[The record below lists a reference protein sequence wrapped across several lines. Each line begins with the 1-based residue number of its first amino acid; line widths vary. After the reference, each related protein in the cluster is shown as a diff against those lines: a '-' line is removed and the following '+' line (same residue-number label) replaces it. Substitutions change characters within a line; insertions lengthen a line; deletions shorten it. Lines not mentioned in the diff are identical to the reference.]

1 MKRFYNNTK
10 MSGAFSNALRV
21 LALLCVLIGVSSSA
35 WGETGFHEEEGKA
48 LSLKINDSW
57 YDFGIDGHTG
67 VNHLG
72 NYLPGD
78 CPKLNE
84 FYYRTYKKDDNVCQK
99 GYILIDLNGEK
110 AWGSTNSV
118 AEIGSNDQGYTYQ
131 RWSGETHNN
140 ILSTTIPGT
149 YSFDLY
155 VKARVGNCEAN
166 EEYWIWLNNGSQ
178 NYKFSYNIVKTIYLT
193 GAGAVGKWDNYF
205 EPAEPTDDK
214 DIVRFKLKN
223 TDQAFRF
230 SDKSSDNWNFFRAAT
245 YDNTKDEGANLSL
258 RNDNGLQDIQAQ
270 ISSANRDAGYS
281 SPVYFYYNTST
292 NKYWV
297 KASQKAAYRIVFE
310 DGTELGC
317 TDLNKGDAC
326 VNSIDLGEGT
336 YRFKVYKNNVAYY
349 YNANNSTFTNTLS
362 NTALTKGDKYTTLEV
377 NKFGTCKFTMQE
389 SGSNFNLKVEY
400 TKLEE
405 PVLLGSKVTLSADN
419 KEATL
424 TAYLQGSL
432 CTDQAIADY
441 GFLLC
446 AGGKDCIPTLN
457 SYSKNLRPTT
467 TDLFRGES
475 FQYIAG
481 IDKDNLIGGVTYGY
495 RAYVTIEGKTYLSRE
510 TGYFTLQDDCT
521 QQTAGGDP
529 VIFTIDASLGADY
542 ENDCKLTYGSL
553 QTAINKLR
561 GFKEEGNYQY
571 VKYYTNDGHESYDLQ
586 QDVIFNVHYYD
597 DTPDDQSK
605 AFCYQGNK
613 KAEVSGGGSDSENSL
628 ALIFKDFNRFNKND
642 FTLTI
647 QGASGTNRPWV
658 HHVILRN
665 SRNIVL
671 DNLGIFSDPTGKVQ
685 DDALEFD
692 VNTMSWNNIP
702 VGDCANANI
711 VVKNCMIGSNGF
723 TGLHASGYDGITFEN
738 NEFEAIMATTGKV
751 DNAVDWGASAKFM
764 FCTNIKFI
772 RNNFRGAHATLVW
785 FQDSN
790 NALFMNNVFWN
801 TNQYDAQCSAVR
813 LVNQYSK
820 SDTYGNRQVENVA
833 FLYNTF
839 YLENNI
845 NTKGYDFLHTS
856 TKDSDGDKYNN
867 IKFQYNNCYSYDDD
881 VPGKYGTPDL
891 TSSVVCPNNYWS
903 VNEDADFSFGDCD
916 GREIVSMEGLICE
929 TSATGPAS
937 LVIRGGGNLNK
948 GKKLT
953 ASDFTTGGT
962 YASIGISMT
971 DEELTY
977 DRYNVNARPNTD
989 TWTYGAYQG
998 KEGVEVETIYWVGLS
1013 DNWDDRNNWV
1023 YFTDNS
1029 TSQGKSAQERGVV
1042 MQRLSCINKLSE
1054 YLKVIIPEKPLV
1066 QGSGDFMWPQIPA
1079 DFDAEKRKTANGI
1092 PTGEQVTA
1100 GLGYGGELT
1109 KFADNIEIEYGAAIK
1124 GVENL
1129 TNGDVHYGSA
1139 TTHFTAPRSKWILV
1153 GNVVQPWID
1162 DNDHEQGVRNLKSGD
1177 YYITTD
1183 LPRVYMHQVVL
1194 SDGGV
1199 ATWDVPFGSLEE
1211 ELEPGEVFA
1220 IMIPD
1225 QYGKYKVPANYY
1237 NKKYVKDG
1245 NYFDANEEIEYGV
1258 YKGTKGPFTGKFIN
1272 DNGEHPISFTGL
1284 EQKKYYLLN
1293 NSYPCNIDAKQITTG
1308 KIQFYDATAG
1318 SFKSVDA
1325 VPTVHLKPQH
1335 GFIFQPNDGVTSLNI
1350 TSDMLVDANT
1360 RSRSADVEMPLFSL
1374 NLFNA
1379 NTNVENS
1386 NVVIR
1391 YDEFLGE
1398 GNQSEADVEKAF
1410 APNTLTPELYIIS
1423 NDGKY
1428 SSVDVSSTSQAIP
1441 LGIRIKYSM
1450 NVKFEK
1456 VWFRGFS
1463 KVILVDKLKD
1473 VECDLLEKTY
1483 TTETLSVGDLEG
1495 RFFLYLEEDVPEEEP
1510 EEGGDVSTEVE
1521 ENSEDI
1527 HSINILV
1534 KENSNTISVVT
1545 NGVELSTIHVSD
1557 MAGKTMSYKAS
1568 GYSTNIKLPVPKG
1581 VYLIQVIGDKA
1592 NRTEKVILK

>member
-10 MSGAFSNALRV
+10 MSGAFSNVLRV
-21 LALLCVLIGVSSSA
+21 VALLCVLLGFSSSA
-35 WGETGFHEEEGKA
+35 WADTGFHK
-48 LSLKINDSW
+48 KNDNDKVFSFKFEHSGTW
-57 YDFGIDGHTG
+57 YNYETTG
-67 VNHLG
+67 QGEVNLG
-72 NYLPGD
+72 SFEYGQG
-78 CPKLNE
+78 PKLQE
-84 FYYRTYKKDDNVCQK
+84 FYYRTYKTEGDNVCLGKVYAKINENLEEIGIVDQNVNNYGDNGDNNNK
-99 GYILIDLNGEK
+99 YYYQEWKKWETKDVLPKTIGNHTFYLQIKAPVGNSCNGEISTQEYK
-110 AWGSTNSV
+110 FIYTIKDPGVYLGGNASNGANGKYEPLEYYSTNV
-118 AEIGSNDQGYTYQ
+118 YRYKLKGSNEWFRLSDKDSENVSFTNKIK
-131 RWSGETHNN
+131 HN
-140 ILSTTIPGT
+140 
-149 YSFDLY
+149 D
-155 VKARVGNCEAN
+155 AED
-166 EEYWIWLNNGSQ
+166 
-178 NYKFSYNIVKTIYLT
+178 T
-193 GAGAVGKWDNYF
+193 GAKLVLKTDANGPYELVTQILKEHRDNGY
-205 EPAEPTDDK
+205 AEP
-214 DIVRFKLKN
+214 I
-223 TDQAFRF
+223 
-230 SDKSSDNWNFFRAAT
+230 
-245 YDNTKDEGANLSL
+245 
-258 RNDNGLQDIQAQ
+258 
-270 ISSANRDAGYS
+270 
-281 SPVYFYYNTST
+281 YFYYNKST
-292 NKYWV
+292 KYCWV
-297 KASQKAAYRIVFE
+297 EASQKAAYKIVFE

-317 TDLNKGDAC
+317 TDLNKGEAC
-326 VNSIDLGEGT
+326 TNSIDLGEGT
-336 YRFKVYKNNVAYY
+336 YRFKIYKNGKAYY
-349 YNANNSTFTNTLS
+349 FAANSSTITDNLGVS
-362 NTALTKGDKYTTLEV
+362 DLTVGDQFTTLNVTKYSTCTFKLQEV
-377 NKFGTCKFTMQE
+377 
-389 SGSNFNLKVEY
+389 GSAFRLTVTN

-405 PVLLGSKVTLSADN
+405 PILLGSKVTLSADN

-467 TDLFRGES
+467 TDLFRGDS

-481 IDKDNLIGGVTYGY
+481 IVKDNLIGGVTYGY
-495 RAYVTIEGKTYLSRE
+495 RAYVTIEDKTYLSRE

-561 GFKEEGNYQY
+561 SFHEEGDYKY
-571 VKYYTNDGHESYDLQ
+571 IEYYTQDGHESYDLR

-628 ALIFKDFNRFNKND
+628 ALIFKDFNRFNDND
-642 FTLTI
+642 YTLTI
-647 QGASGTNRPWV
+647 QGASGTNRPWL

-671 DNLGIFSDPTGKVQ
+671 DNLTIFSDPTGKVQ

-692 VNTMSWNNIP
+692 VNTMSWNTIP
-702 VGDCANANI
+702 VGDCENANI

-738 NEFEAIMATTGKV
+738 NEFEAIMAKVGDTG
-751 DNAVDWGASAKFM
+751 NAVAWGASAKFM
-764 FCTNIKFI
+764 FCENIKFV

-785 FQDSN
+785 FQDSK

-801 TNQYDAQCSAVR
+801 TNQYNDNCAAIR
-813 LVNQYSK
+813 LVNQYGGK
-820 SDTYGNRQVENVA
+820 AIQDIA
-833 FLYNTF
+833 ILYNTF
-839 YLENNI
+839 YLQDNI

-856 TKDSDGDKYNN
+856 TKENDGDTYSNV
-867 IKFQYNNCYSYDDD
+867 KFQYNNCYSYDDD

-903 VNEDADFSFGDCD
+903 VNDDADFSFGDCD

-937 LVIRGGGNLNK
+937 LVIRGGGHLNK
-948 GKKLT
+948 GPKLEP
-953 ASDFTTGGT
+953 SDNFFGTGVK
-962 YASIGISMT
+962 MT
-971 DEELTY
+971 EEELTY
-977 DRYNVNARPNTD
+977 DRYNANARPETVTD
-989 TWTYGAYQG
+989 DDLDNYEGWTYGAYQG

-1029 TSQGKSAQERGVV
+1029 TSLGKSAQERGVV

-1054 YLKVIIPEKPLV
+1054 NLKVIIPEKPLV

-1079 DFDAEKRKTANGI
+1079 DFDAEERETANGI

-1100 GLGYGGELT
+1100 GLGYGGTLT

-1225 QYGKYKVPANYY
+1225 QYGKYKVPASYY
-1237 NKKYVKDG
+1237 NKKYVTDG

-1272 DNGEHPISFTGL
+1272 DNGEHPISFTEL
-1284 EQKKYYLLN
+1284 EPNKYYLLN
-1293 NSYPCNIDAKQITTG
+1293 NSYPCNIDASQITTG
-1308 KIQFYDATAG
+1308 NIQFYDATAG
-1318 SFKSVDA
+1318 SFKSVNA

-1335 GFIFQPNDGVTSLNI
+1335 GFIFQPNNGVTSLNI

-1521 ENSEDI
+1521 ENSENI

-1545 NGVELSTIHVSD
+1545 NGVELKTIHVSD

-1592 NRTEKVILK
+1592 SRTEKVILK